1 MGAASRHREPN
12 HHLRKAD
19 VTDKQDKT
27 DQPASEEAL
36 ALVPLDQG
44 EEKADTNE
52 AIEAQEETPS
62 ESEPANAQKAG
73 KDSHA
78 ADAEAT
84 DPNGVKSDGTGEA
97 AKPKKPLIMMI
108 LLVLVLLFNLGILAA
123 GVFLYKNLTSGQQS
137 SSERL
142 AVLESQLLDSKKTV
156 SHQAERV
163 QAQAS
168 QVVAIAERLNVAEQ
182 QLSHNTDLLA
192 KLPGAERQDWMLAE
206 AEYLLRLANQRL
218 QLEQDSRGALAMLEA
233 ADAVLVETG
242 NPYYNPVRADIA
254 AEILAL
260 ASVPATDVTG
270 AIKRLQALQDAL
282 SKFDWV
288 PTQRFVAAEAS
299 AETVGSALS
308 ADGEAALAEPTP
320 WYQHLYQEMLEG
332 VGKVIRIRQ
341 HDMPLDAPVS
351 PDQLYY
357 LQQNSRLMLEQAQV
371 ALLRQEQALYQRSL
385 ARVQDWLN
393 QYLVNDS
400 AESKA
405 VRQSLAQLAS
415 WDVAPVA
422 PDISG
427 SLMRLQRL
435 LEEHRRGQ
443 FLPQTPAPEPDQNLN
458 GLPSVERAE
467 TDGARQENSL

>member
-1 MGAASRHREPN
+1 M
-12 HHLRKAD
+12 
-19 VTDKQDKT
+19 TDKQDKK

-36 ALVPLDQG
+36 ELVPLEQ
-44 EEKADTNE
+44 ENSKAESSDI
-52 AIEAQEETPS
+52 IEAQPEGLS
-62 ESEPANAQKAG
+62 N
-73 KDSHA
+73 
-78 ADAEAT
+78 AEAT
-84 DPNGVKSDGTGEA
+84 SSQDSTTSSRTSATDSATEATDAKTTVSQGPSALDEGGKS
-97 AKPKKPLIMMI
+97 KRSVLVPI
-108 LLVLVLLFNLGILAA
+108 LLTLVLLFNLGILAA
-123 GVFLYKNLTSGQQS
+123 GFLLYQGLNSGQQS
-137 SSERL
+137 SVERL
-142 AVLESQLLDSKKTV
+142 AVLESQLSDGKKT
-156 SHQAERV
+156 SGHQAELV
-163 QAQAS
+163 QAQAT
-168 QVVAIAERLNVAEQ
+168 QVLALSERLHTAEQ
-182 QLSHNTDLLA
+182 QLDHNTDLLA

-282 SKFDWV
+282 IDLEWV
-288 PTQRFVAAEAS
+288 PTQRFVAEELS
-299 AETVGSALS
+299 ALETVGAASS
-308 ADGEAALAEPTP
+308 ADGEVALADPTP

-385 ARVQDWLN
+385 ARVQEWLN
-393 QYLVNDS
+393 QYLVNDRS
-400 AESKA
+400 DAQA
-405 VRQSLAQLAS
+405 VQQSLAQLAS
-415 WDVAPVA
+415 WDVSPVV

-427 SLMRLQRL
+427 SLMKLQRL
-435 LEEHRRGQ
+435 LEEQRRGQ
-443 FLPQTPAPEPDQNLN
+443 FLPQTSDPDQSLEVT
-458 GLPSVERAE
+458 PADASAE
-467 TDGARQENSL
+467 NDGAHQENSL